1 MYINGE
7 PGLNVSIMK
16 TSDSNLVQTSGRIN
30 EVLDEMMATMEEKYH
45 VMTFYDQADFINES
59 IDNVISSG
67 LQGAV
72 LAILILVLF
81 LRNWRST
88 LIISIS
94 IPVSVISTFAM
105 MYFTGVT
112 LNMVSLG
119 GLALGVGM
127 MVDNSIVLLE
137 NIYRHRQEGY
147 SRKEAA
153 LLGSKEVAGAVVA
166 STVTTVVV
174 FLPIVFVQGLAAQIV
189 RPMALTIACS
199 LLASLAS
206 AFLVVPMM
214 SNKVL
219 KMEEPKSGLFSRLSQ
234 KIEGCL
240 LAVRRGYSRLLN
252 FALNH
257 KGMVVLLSAV
267 LVVGSLCLI
276 PFIGMEFIPEQ
287 DTGSYSVT
295 VNLPNG
301 TTLEEGLRVAKEV
314 EKIILEVP
322 ENQELM
328 YSVGAAACWAA
339 AAPAYPSAVL

>member
-1 MYINGE
+1 
-7 PGLNVSIMK
+7 
-16 TSDSNLVQTSGRIN
+16 
-30 EVLDEMMATMEEKYH
+30 MMATMEEKYH

-174 FLPIVFVQGLAAQIV
+174 FLPIVFVQGLAAQIF

-276 PFIGMEFIPEQ
+276 PFIGMNLSPSRIPAAIALR
-287 DTGSYSVT
+287 SICPT
-295 VNLPNG
+295 VLP
-301 TTLEEGLRVAKEV
+301 
-314 EKIILEVP
+314 
-322 ENQELM
+322 
-328 YSVGAAACWAA
+328 
-339 AAPAYPSAVL
+339 